1 MDWNS
6 FGYRLL
12 ASFLVIGIAIMMI
25 GFGFLFIMSITK
37 VENYKCDKEKQAE
50 FILKC
55 ITINPNN
62 EDQPKII
69 AECEHSA
76 KIFCTYELNW
86 RL

>member
-25 GFGFLFIMSITK
+25 GFGFLFIMSILE
-37 VENYKCDKEKQAE
+37 VSYKCDKEKQAE

-62 EDQPKII
+62 TDQPII
-69 AECEHSA
+69 IEKCKQSA
-76 KIFCTYELNW
+76 KIFCTLKITTKQ
-86 RL
+86 